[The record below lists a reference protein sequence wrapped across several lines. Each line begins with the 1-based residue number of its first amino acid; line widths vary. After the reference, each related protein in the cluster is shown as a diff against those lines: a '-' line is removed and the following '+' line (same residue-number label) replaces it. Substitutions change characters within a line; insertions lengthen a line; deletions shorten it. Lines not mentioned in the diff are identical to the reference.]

1 MNKPYVIGHHGTVIS
16 IELAVELR
24 AAGLQ
29 WRPAPGDR
37 FAIPD
42 RDLDDQAFVLSDMI
56 IQVHDL
62 PGGETVIGFN
72 GTTEWALDD
81 IERDEAI
88 WLPHEHQLR
97 ERLGSGFRALER
109 SGDGWRVAVD
119 GHADSFGA
127 TPGDAYAL
135 ALLRVL
141 RA

>member
-1 MNKPYVIGHHGTVIS
+1 MIS
-16 IELAVELR
+16 IELATELR
-24 AAGLQ
+24 EAGLA

-42 RDLDDQAFVLSDMI
+42 RGLDDQAFVLSDMI

-62 PGGETVIGFN
+62 PGGEAVIGFN

-97 ERLGSGFRALER
+97 TLLGDAFHALDR
-109 SGDGWRVAVD
+109 SGDGWRVRVAD
-119 GHADSFGA
+119 RPDSFGA
-127 TPGDAYAL
+127 TPEDAYAL

-141 RA
+141 LG